1 MKILVTGVNGQ
12 LGHDIVKECQKRK
25 IDVVGVDKEEMDITK
40 KEDVQKLILA
50 DHFDAVIHCAAWT
63 AVDLAEDKKEPCYLV
78 NVEGTRNI
86 ATVCAEND
94 IKLMYFSTDYVFSGD
109 GTKPWF
115 EYDERTPLNY
125 YGQTKY
131 KGELIVEKV
140 EKHFIVRTSWVF
152 GINGNNF
159 IKTMLKLG
167 QTKDEINVVDDQ
179 IGAPTYTE
187 DMAVLCVDMI
197 QTDKYGA
204 YHVTNEGECS
214 WYEFA
219 KEILSYLDKEI
230 IINPV
235 TSEEFPSKAKR
246 PKNSRL
252 NKTELDKNG
261 FDRLPDWKDAL
272 DRYIKEIGV

>member
-261 FDRLPDWKDAL
+261 DFL
-272 DRYIKEIGV
+272 YTHI